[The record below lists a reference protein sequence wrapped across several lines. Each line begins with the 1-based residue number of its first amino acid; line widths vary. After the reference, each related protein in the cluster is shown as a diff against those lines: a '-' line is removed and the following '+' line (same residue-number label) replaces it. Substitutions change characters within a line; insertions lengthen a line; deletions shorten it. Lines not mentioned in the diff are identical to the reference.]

1 MKEINITPMAPGQF
15 GVELE
20 EAQGVRTSHVV
31 TVPESLVEELAI
43 PDLDQEH
50 LVRESFAFLLER
62 EPQTSIMREF
72 ALPVISSHFP
82 EYMSEIR
89 ARLAAG

>member
-1 MKEINITPMAPGQF
+1 MKELTITPMAPGQF

-20 EAQGVRTSHVV
+20 EAKGVRTSHVV
-31 TVPESLVEELAI
+31 TVPDSLMEELAI

-50 LVRESFAFLLER
+50 LIRESFAFLLER
-62 EPQTSIMREF
+62 EPQTSIMKEF
-72 ALPVISSHFP
+72 ALPVISRYFP
-82 EYMSEIR
+82 EYLDEIR